1 MAWLTSQLPAEH
13 CAPMPNPQT
22 LLPQRSWPCARVVAS
37 LPLAR
42 FLAGLVLTP
51 VWFTARSLPWVTA
64 CDAPPSKLLN
74 LYSKHTAG
82 IALFCPIWYCLRQNT
97 LCHNWLLLMS
107 SFRGAW
113 CQCHHHL
120 SLLTAGNGRRWHL
133 PTAWL
138 FCHPLELRHHRR
150 SQLCIRSSEP
160 DLYVSPYLLI
170 PAVCCSPSPSLLHG
184 PLFSAVLSSE
194 WLFLPPV
201 RHLCWQ
207 SVLWFL
213 LQVKLFF
220 NLWCSPPQTKH

>member
-1 MAWLTSQLPAEH
+1 MVSIVTNNRAASKETCNAAPTGQWNVIVNVFTFAIQATVPCTLLRWHGSPPSCQQSTVLPCQIHKHFYPREADPVLERLPLSHLPA
-13 CAPMPNPQT
+13 
-22 LLPQRSWPCARVVAS
+22 
-37 LPLAR
+37 
-42 FLAGLVLTP
+42 FFAGLVLTP

-64 CDAPPSKLLN
+64 CDSPPSKLLN

-138 FCHPLELRHHRR
+138 FL
-150 SQLCIRSSEP
+150 
-160 DLYVSPYLLI
+160 
-170 PAVCCSPSPSLLHG
+170 SPSRAETSQK
-184 PLFSAVLSSE
+184 V
-194 WLFLPPV
+194 
-201 RHLCWQ
+201 
-207 SVLWFL
+207 SVM
-213 LQVKLFF
+213 
-220 NLWCSPPQTKH
+220 H